1 MPPPPGRISKIL
13 SFPVN
18 VLYLGD
24 FIGGIA
30 YVIVVTYSLLLW
42 PLLFLDKISTSLYL
56 LVNVLCVQF
65 LLRTL
70 GGTGKKPEYRSTRLD
85 ASIS

>member
-1 MPPPPGRISKIL
+1 MEIIMNRCLISLIRISKIL
-13 SFPVN
+13 SFQVN

-42 PLLFLDKISTSLYL
+42 PLLLLDKISTSLYL
-56 LVNVLCVQF
+56 SASLYLLLNVLCVQLF
-65 LLRTL
+65 L
-70 GGTGKKPEYRSTRLD
+70 
-85 ASIS
+85 

>member
-1 MPPPPGRISKIL
+1 MNRCLISPICISKIL
-13 SFPVN
+13 SFQVD

-42 PLLFLDKISTSLYL
+42 PLLLLDKISTSWYL
-56 LVNVLCVQF
+56 LLNVLCVQF
-65 LLRTL
+65 FL
-70 GGTGKKPEYRSTRLD
+70 
-85 ASIS
+85 